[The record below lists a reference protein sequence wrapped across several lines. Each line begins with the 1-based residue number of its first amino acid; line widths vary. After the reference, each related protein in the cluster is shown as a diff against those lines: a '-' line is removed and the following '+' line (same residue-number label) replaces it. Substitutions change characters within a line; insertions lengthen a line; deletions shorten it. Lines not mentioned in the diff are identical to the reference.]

1 MNEPKTIDRA
11 EDTGCCGAA
20 PCSAKTSDQEK
31 ERRRNIIGGAWLEST
46 GSSDNLAV
54 ALLCY
59 FESHIEY
66 EDLGK
71 DENET
76 DIWALQKANEA
87 LDRIA
92 DTVWPNDQA
101 LPQSVRKEDSL

>member
-1 MNEPKTIDRA
+1 MKSTATSAREKR
-11 EDTGCCGAA
+11 GGSSGAA
-20 PCSAKTSDQEK
+20 HGSAKTPDQEK
-31 ERRRNIIGGAWLEST
+31 ERRRNIVGGAWLEST
-46 GSSDNLAV
+46 GSSDNLAI

-66 EDLGK
+66 EDMGK

-76 DIWALQKANEA
+76 DIWALQKTNEA

-92 DTVWPNDQA
+92 DTVWPNSD
-101 LPQSVRKEDSL
+101 